1 MNENKFNLPESWNKD
16 YQKELRTEVLRYLD
30 RFFYDGPFD
39 EDILMKNMMRASGG
53 KVNPHQ
59 MKSIIQDF
67 IEEYK

>member
-1 MNENKFNLPESWNKD
+1 MNENKFNLPEAWSKD
-16 YQKELRTEVLRYLD
+16 YQTELRNEVLRYLD

-39 EDILMKNMMRASGG
+39 EDILMMNMMRASGG

-67 IEEYK
+67 IEEYE